1 MTMDSTAILRFISDI
16 YTDSVLKMAKN
27 INGSEYTLF
36 DPNITFASIGKDGNG
51 VVKPEPKLL
60 EFNKT
65 KALQHVIHLSETRLA
80 DLLDQHE
87 YMTHTIKLDSYLTTK
102 FNLSV
107 DSIMQ
112 VCFQIAYYSLYGRI
126 VNTLEPITTRKFR
139 DARTELVAV
148 QNQSLA
154 NLVKLYI
161 TNASPLE
168 KFEAFKKCCALHKT
182 QYHDAMLGKG
192 FERHLMTIVQVVKNQ
207 K

>member
-1 MTMDSTAILRFISDI
+1 M
-16 YTDSVLKMAKN
+16 
-27 INGSEYTLF
+27 
-36 DPNITFASIGKDGNG
+36 
-51 VVKPEPKLL
+51 KPEPKLL

-154 NLVKLYI
+154 NLVNF
-161 TNASPLE
+161 TSP
-168 KFEAFKKCCALHKT
+168 
-182 QYHDAMLGKG
+182 MLVHWRNLRHSRNVVLCIKHSIMMPCWVKG
-192 FERHLMTIVQVVKNQ
+192 SKDT
-207 K
+207 